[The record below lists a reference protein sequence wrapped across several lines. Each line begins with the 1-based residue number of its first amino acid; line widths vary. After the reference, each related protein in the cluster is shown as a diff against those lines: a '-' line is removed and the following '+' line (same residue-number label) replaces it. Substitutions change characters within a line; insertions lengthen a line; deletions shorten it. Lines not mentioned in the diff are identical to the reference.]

1 MLRIL
6 LEKEL
11 RDIIYST
18 KFAIT
23 FAAAAVLIL
32 LSFYVGIRNYQESIH
47 EYENAK
53 TTNAANIAAQTDW
66 RQIQDRVFRRP
77 QPLEILVNGV
87 TNDVGR
93 TTDMRSSGE
102 LNLINSRFSADPLFA
117 VFRFLDLNF
126 VFVIVFSLFAI
137 LFGYDAINGEKESG
151 TLKLVF
157 SNRVSRASFIL
168 SKLLGSVL
176 ALGVPLLVPLL
187 IGCLMLLGFGIP
199 MSGLEWVRLG
209 IVILA
214 GLLCFGV
221 FLTLSIM
228 VSAMVSRSSVSFL
241 LSLVVWIFSVL
252 IIPKGSVLLA
262 SQIAS
267 VPSNDAVE
275 TQKRKFTADQRQKWM
290 QSFQQWF
297 SAHMPSSPS
306 AATSDSGFVNAMAAF
321 QDSLQKANEEARMD
335 FYNRLDEDWRNKK
348 DWQEKWAFG
357 ISRISLTAVFQIA
370 AMSVAGTDVGMK
382 YRYMQQ
388 LNRYRESFAE
398 TMRKKTGSSA
408 DYFRI
413 VIKRFSGGQND
424 QEEKQKQLNPSELP
438 EFVEQPRSLGESMT
452 ASLFDMGLLVVL
464 NAAFF
469 GGAFFAFLKFDVR

>member
-1 MLRIL
+1 MLGIL

-11 RDIIYST
+11 RDIVYST

-23 FAAAAVLIL
+23 FAVAAVLVL

-66 RQIQDRVFRRP
+66 RQIQDRVFRKP
-77 QPLEILVNGV
+77 QALEILVNGV

-199 MSGLEWVRLG
+199 MSGLEWLRLG
-209 IVILA
+209 LVIIA

-221 FLTLSIM
+221 FLTMSIM
-228 VSAMVSRSSVSFL
+228 VSAMVARSSVSFL

-262 SQIAS
+262 SQIAA
-267 VPSNDAVE
+267 VPSIDAVE

-290 QSFQQWF
+290 QVSQQWF
-297 SAHMPSSPS
+297 SSRMSSN
-306 AATSDSGFVNAMAAF
+306 TNFSDSGFVNAMASF
-321 QDSLQKANEEARMD
+321 QDSLGKVTEDARLE

-357 ISRISLTAVFQIA
+357 ISRISPTAVFQIA
-370 AMSVAGTDVGMK
+370 AMSIAGTDVQMK

-388 LNRYRESFAE
+388 LNRYRETFAE

-413 VIKRFSGGQND
+413 VIKRFTGGQND
-424 QEEKQKQLNPSELP
+424 QEEKQKQLNPSEIP
-438 EFVEQPRSLGESMT
+438 EFVEQPRSLGETMT
-452 ASLFDMGLLVVL
+452 ASLFDMGLLLIL
-464 NAAFF
+464 NALFF
-469 GGAFFAFLKFDVR
+469 GGAFYAFLKFDLR

>member
-11 RDIIYST
+11 RDIVYST

-47 EYENAK
+47 EYETAK
-53 TTNAANIAAQTDW
+53 VTNAANIAAQTDW
-66 RQIQDRVFRRP
+66 HQIQHRVFRKP

-93 TTDMRSSGE
+93 TTDMRASGE
-102 LNLINSRFSADPLFA
+102 LNLINSRFSVDPLFA

-176 ALGVPLLVPLL
+176 ALGVPLLIPLL
-187 IGCLMLLGFGIP
+187 IGCLMLLGFGVPI
-199 MSGLEWVRLG
+199 SGAEWMRLG
-209 IVILA
+209 MVIVG

-228 VSAMVSRSSVSFL
+228 LSAMVSRSSVSFL

-267 VPSNDAVE
+267 VPSIDAVE

-290 QSFQQWF
+290 QATQQWF
-297 SAHMPSSPS
+297 SSHMASN
-306 AATSDSGFVNAMAAF
+306 AAMGDTGFVNSMAAF
-321 QDSLQKANEEARMD
+321 QDSVSKATEDARAE

-348 DWQEKWAFG
+348 DWQERWAFG
-357 ISRISLTAVFQIA
+357 ISRISPTAIFQIA
-370 AMSVAGTDVGMK
+370 AMNIAGTDVSMK

-388 LNRYRESFAE
+388 LNRYRESYAE

-408 DYFRI
+408 DYFRV

-424 QEEKQKQLNPSELP
+424 QEEKQKSLNPSELP
-438 EFVEQPRSLGESMT
+438 EYVEQPRSLGDSIT
-452 ASLFDMGLLVVL
+452 ASLFDTGLLVVL
-464 NAAFF
+464 NALFF
-469 GGAFFAFLKFDVR
+469 GGAFFAFLRFDLR

>member
-1 MLRIL
+1 MLKIL

-11 RDIIYST
+11 RDIVYST

-23 FAAAAVLIL
+23 FAAAAVLVL

-66 RQIQDRVFRRP
+66 RAIQDRVFRKP
-77 QPLEILVNGV
+77 QALEILVNGV

-137 LFGYDAINGEKESG
+137 LFGYDAINGEKEAG

-157 SNRVSRASFIL
+157 SNSVARASFIL
-168 SKLLGSVL
+168 SKLLGSVI

-209 IVILA
+209 LVIVA

-228 VSAMVSRSSVSFL
+228 ISAMVSRSSVSFL

-267 VPSNDAVE
+267 VPSIDAVE
-275 TQKRKFTADQRQKWM
+275 IQKRKFSADQSQKWI
-290 QSFQQWF
+290 QATQQWF
-297 SAHMPSSPS
+297 SSRMSSS
-306 AATSDSGFVNAMAAF
+306 SSMNDSGFVNAMAAF
-321 QDSLQKANEEARMD
+321 QDSMQKAREEARAE
-335 FYNRLDEDWRNKK
+335 FYSRLDEDWRNKK
-348 DWQEKWAFG
+348 DWQERWAFG
-357 ISRISLTAVFQIA
+357 ISRVSPTAVFQIA
-370 AMSVAGTDVGMK
+370 AMNLAGTDVGMK
-382 YRYMQQ
+382 FRYMQQ
-388 LNRYRESFAE
+388 LSRYRDAFAE
-398 TMRKKTGSSA
+398 TIRKKTGSTA

-413 VIKRFSGGQND
+413 IVRRFSGGQND
-424 QEEKQKQLNPSELP
+424 QEEKQKSLNPSELP
-438 EFVEQPRSLGESMT
+438 EYVEQPRNLGDT
-452 ASLFDMGLLVVL
+452 INASLFDMGLLVVL
-464 NAAFF
+464 NAIFF
-469 GGAFFAFLKFDVR
+469 GGAFYAFLRFDLR

>member
-1 MLRIL
+1 MLKIL

-11 RDIIYST
+11 RDIVYST

-23 FAAAAVLIL
+23 FAAAAVLVL
-32 LSFYVGIRNYQESIH
+32 LSFYVGIRNYQESIR

-66 RQIQDRVFRRP
+66 RQIQDRVFRKP
-77 QPLEILVNGV
+77 QALEVLVNGV

-176 ALGVPLLVPLL
+176 ALGVPLLIPLL

-199 MSGLEWVRLG
+199 MSGQEWLRLG
-209 IVILA
+209 LVIFA
-214 GLLCFGV
+214 GLLSFGV

-228 VSAMVSRSSVSFL
+228 ISAMVVRSSVSFL

-252 IIPKGSVLLA
+252 IIPKGSVLVA

-267 VPSNDAVE
+267 VPSIDAVE
-275 TQKRKFTADQRQKWM
+275 TQKRKFTADAQQKWM
-290 QSFQQWF
+290 QASQQWF
-297 SAHMPSSPS
+297 SSRMSSS
-306 AATSDSGFVNAMAAF
+306 SGMNDSNFVNAMAAF
-321 QDSLQKANEEARMD
+321 QDSMQKAREAARLE

-348 DWQEKWAFG
+348 DWQETWAFG
-357 ISRISLTAVFQIA
+357 ISRISPTAVFQIA
-370 AMSVAGTDVGMK
+370 AMNLAGTDVGMK

-388 LNRYRESFAE
+388 LNRYRESYAE
-398 TMRKKTGSSA
+398 TIRKKTGSSA

-424 QEEKQKQLNPSELP
+424 QEEKQKSLNPSELP
-438 EFVEQPRSLGESMT
+438 EYVEQPRNIGETVS
-452 ASLFDMGLLVVL
+452 ASLFDMGLLLVL
-464 NAAFF
+464 NAIFF
-469 GGAFFAFLKFDVR
+469 GGAFAAFLRFDLR